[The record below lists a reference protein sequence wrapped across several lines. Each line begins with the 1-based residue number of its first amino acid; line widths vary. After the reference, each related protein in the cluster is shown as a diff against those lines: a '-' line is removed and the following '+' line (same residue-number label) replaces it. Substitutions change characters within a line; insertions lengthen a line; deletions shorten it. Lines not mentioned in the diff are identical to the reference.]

1 MINSCN
7 TYIIKANNYVIREET
22 FEGKAQIV
30 VPVVM
35 MTEGVHC
42 GSAGAVFHS
51 IEQLGKYPGAWNG
64 IPVCISHPQAEG
76 SFISANS
83 PEIIEAQTVGRIFHT
98 FIDGKKLKAECWID
112 VEKIKNVSPPTF
124 EMLKNMAPL
133 EVSIGVFSDDL
144 PEEGTWNGEDY
155 VMVATNHRPDHL
167 ALLPGERGACS
178 WSDGAGIRANSKDTK
193 EVNNLDKKKQKPIT
207 TFIATCTS
215 EGFRATVMKIQNK
228 LNAFDTTETMY
239 YLEDCYE
246 DGSFVYSVSSVSGET
261 KYYEKSYSME
271 ASGDV
276 SFSAEAVPV
285 VREVKYRKFTA
296 NTAKEGV
303 KGKMDKMTEETKA
316 HVDSLIESGKFTDE
330 QRESLESVDAEL
342 LGTFASMLIVDEVAE
357 ETPVVNS
364 EEAKPTVFT
373 KEDAIAVLHETLQT
387 PEQCLSIF
395 PEEMQDQLRSGLKLH
410 QAQKEALIT
419 SIIGY
424 NKSYTEE
431 ELRTRSMDELTKMA
445 SFVPE
450 SKADFSIFGINRT
463 QSVSTNAEK
472 PLIPVGVVGMIEEK
486 K

>member
-144 PEEGTWNGEDY
+144 PEEGTWNNENY

-178 WSDGAGIRANSKDTK
+178 WSDGAGIRANSNKAE
-193 EVNNLDKKKQKPIT
+193 EVNSMGKATKGQDKSFLDYFTNDGLSAIFEKIQERISNKDSVAVHLETNETIT
-207 TFIATCTS
+207 TNI
-215 EGFRATVMKIQNK
+215 V
-228 LNAFDTTETMY
+228 
-239 YLEDCYE
+239 
-246 DGSFVYSVSSVSGET
+246 
-261 KYYEKSYSME
+261 
-271 ASGDV
+271 
-276 SFSAEAVPV
+276 
-285 VREVKYRKFTA
+285 
-296 NTAKEGV
+296 KEGV
-303 KGKMDKMTEETKA
+303 KDKMDKMTEETKA